1 MMVSKMPSGHTFTH
15 SPHLSHLLLF
25 KVIAP
30 PKISIAFLGQ
40 TFKQGASLGGHSI
53 QNNERLSAISATYTI
68 YVKFFSHVFFPI
80 YSSRANLALAALVT
94 KCTKPRPEV
103 LPTSYSPASFARYFS

>member
-30 PKISIAFLGQ
+30 PKIYIAFLGQ

-53 QNNERLSAISATYTI
+53 QNNERLSAS
-68 YVKFFSHVFFPI
+68 
-80 YSSRANLALAALVT
+80 LG
-94 KCTKPRPEV
+94 C
-103 LPTSYSPASFARYFS
+103 